1 MRICGHWGRCPTS
14 DANAARIFLND
25 FDSVEVEN
33 IETGLLFT
41 QADLKRT
48 KARTCAAWL
57 EGRGFPTRLLERRFD
72 SHFRCQHDEP
82 RLALCG
88 FDSNPPRREL
98 ASAEFAQVIES
109 GLGGTSNNFDTLS
122 LHVLPNP
129 RCVHK
134 LWPDLSEEEEK
145 RREAYQDRMA
155 QENEAYARSGLDEC
169 GRFEFAGKS
178 IAVPFVGATAGCF
191 VVAEALR
198 LFHDGPAYTD
208 IKLRLGTFEK
218 HCLPRRCSYGPED
231 TSAHESTAALVL

>member
-1 MRICGHWGRCPTS
+1 
-14 DANAARIFLND
+14 
-25 FDSVEVEN
+25 
-33 IETGLLFT
+33 
-41 QADLKRT
+41 
-48 KARTCAAWL
+48 
-57 EGRGFPTRLLERRFD
+57 
-72 SHFRCQHDEP
+72 
-82 RLALCG
+82 
-88 FDSNPPRREL
+88 
-98 ASAEFAQVIES
+98 
-109 GLGGTSNNFDTLS
+109 
-122 LHVLPNP
+122 
-129 RCVHK
+129 
-134 LWPDLSEEEEK
+134 
-145 RREAYQDRMA
+145 MA